1 MTHAF
6 WVARARGFRQKPAGM
21 LHALSS
27 WTVLEKVGI
36 SRCWVRYGAGLG
48 LGACGT
54 PGSSMSKLQ
63 ALRQWSNVLDGA
75 ENGVSTEPQKGPVT
89 CNPTP
94 RCQLSLAP
102 AERPV
107 WGWLHGGG
115 CDACGSPRRSTP
127 THRSGPVWLSAR
139 ARSIQPST
147 NKVQRQHH
155 AARLLSLSDCPA
167 QKRRSAPEPPTR
179 AAVPLAARHRLES
192 LASPR
197 IASHRLHGSVH
208 VKPR

>member
-36 SRCWVRYGAGLG
+36 SSCWVRDGAALG
-48 LGACGT
+48 WGRAVLQAR
-54 PGSSMSKLQ
+54 SMSKLQ

-94 RCQLSLAP
+94 SL
-102 AERPV
+102 PV
-107 WGWLHGGG
+107 E
-115 CDACGSPRRSTP
+115 P
-127 THRSGPVWLSAR
+127 GP
-139 ARSIQPST
+139 
-147 NKVQRQHH
+147 
-155 AARLLSLSDCPA
+155 
-167 QKRRSAPEPPTR
+167 
-179 AAVPLAARHRLES
+179 
-192 LASPR
+192 
-197 IASHRLHGSVH
+197 G
-208 VKPR
+208 